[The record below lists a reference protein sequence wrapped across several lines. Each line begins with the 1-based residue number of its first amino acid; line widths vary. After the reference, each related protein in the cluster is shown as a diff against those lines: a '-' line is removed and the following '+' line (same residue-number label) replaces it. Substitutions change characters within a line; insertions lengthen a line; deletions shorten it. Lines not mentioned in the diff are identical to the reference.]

1 MTPAPPARARRPHPD
16 HLAQFVQHRF
26 AVLTTL
32 HPDGRPQMSL
42 VQQHAHD
49 GVLDISLTAGRVKT
63 RNLRRDSRAS
73 VMILP
78 EGTNRFVVAEGRA
91 QLSDISRVPG
101 DDVGRAL
108 ADLYEALA
116 GPHPDWDDYLGAMVT
131 DRRLLCRIQIGHTYV
146 GGA

>member
-1 MTPAPPARARRPHPD
+1 VTPTGPAHTRRPHPE

-49 GVLDISLTAGRVKT
+49 GVLDISLTASRVKT
-63 RNLRRDSRAS
+63 RNLSCDARAS

-78 EGTNRFVVAEGRA
+78 DGTNRFVVAEGRA
-91 QLSDISRVPG
+91 ELTDVSRVPG
-101 DDVGRAL
+101 DEVGRAL
-108 ADLYEALA
+108 ADLYQELA
-116 GPHPDWDDYLGAMVT
+116 GPHPDWDDYFRAMVT
-131 DRRLLCRIQIGHTYV
+131 DRRLLCRIHVDHTYV